1 MTQYS
6 AMRTQKSPL
15 IVESTG
21 LNGGIDGICS
31 ERSDKTGRAAGRTT
45 VGQIPVVNF
54 AYKKAR

>member
-1 MTQYS
+1 
-6 AMRTQKSPL
+6 MRTQKSPL

-45 VGQIPVVNF
+45 VGQIPVVKF